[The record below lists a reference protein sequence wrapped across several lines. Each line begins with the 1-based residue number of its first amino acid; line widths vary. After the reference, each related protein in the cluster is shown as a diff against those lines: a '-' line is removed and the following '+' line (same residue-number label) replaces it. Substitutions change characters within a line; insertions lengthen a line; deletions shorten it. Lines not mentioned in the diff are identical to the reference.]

1 MPAGGRGFVHPGE
14 FYLMTAGNGI
24 SHTETTTEK
33 TTILHGVQLWI
44 ALPDATRS
52 TAERDL
58 AYFKPPA
65 TELDGGQLKVF
76 MGELM
81 GASSPVH
88 SHTPMVGAE
97 ITIDPHSE
105 IVLDLNPEFEHGVI
119 ADSGTIVVADTEL
132 EKTQIGY
139 TGIGEKTLRIRNDSD
154 EIGRVLF
161 IGGEPLREKIL
172 MWWNFLGRDHD
183 EIVRYRDIWQASQGE
198 DVDGQFGFVD
208 GYIGHGGV
216 GEDGLGRNADG
227 MTWLPAPN
235 LPNVRMRPRTLTE
248 PVARPNTKI

>member
-1 MPAGGRGFVHPGE
+1 
-14 FYLMTAGNGI
+14 MTGAI
-24 SHTETTTEK
+24 IIFHKVPTTEQ

-88 SHTPMVGAE
+88 SHTPIVGAE
-97 ITIDPHSE
+97 ITINPRSE

-119 ADSGTIVVADTEL
+119 ADSGNIVVADTEL
-132 EKTQIGY
+132 DKTQIGY
-139 TGIGEKTLRIRNDSD
+139 TGIGETRLRIRNDSD
-154 EIGRVLF
+154 DMGRALF
-161 IGGEPLREKIL
+161 IGGEPLREDIL
-172 MWWNFLGRDHD
+172 TWWNLIGRDHD
-183 EIVRYRDIWQASQGE
+183 DIVRYRDTWQASQGE
-198 DVDGQFGFVD
+198 DVDGQFGSGD
-208 GYIGHGGV
+208 RSL
-216 GEDGLGRNADG
+216 GLGGGGEGGRG
-227 MTWLPAPN
+227 
-235 LPNVRMRPRTLTE
+235 RT
-248 PVARPNTKI
+248 